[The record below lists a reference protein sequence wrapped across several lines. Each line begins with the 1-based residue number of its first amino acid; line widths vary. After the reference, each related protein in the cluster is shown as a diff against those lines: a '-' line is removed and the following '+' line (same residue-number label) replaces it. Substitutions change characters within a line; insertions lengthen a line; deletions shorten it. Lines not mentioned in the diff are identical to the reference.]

1 MDIHKIMRILNFLK
15 RNKKQTPI
23 NYLKKKNKPNTI
35 INKNETVH
43 VIFEDFHNNNQIDNI
58 KFENAYT
65 CENAINILCFI
76 LMMIF
81 YYISLIA
88 NKLKK

>member
-1 MDIHKIMRILNFLK
+1 MRILNFLK

-23 NYLKKKNKPNTI
+23 NYLKKKNKPNTLI
-35 INKNETVH
+35 SQNETVH

>member
-1 MDIHKIMRILNFLK
+1 MRILNFLK
-15 RNKKQTPI
+15 RNKKQIPI
-23 NYLKKKNKPNTI
+23 NYLKKKIKPNTI

-43 VIFEDFHNNNQIDNI
+43 VNFEDFNNNNQIENTN
-58 KFENAYT
+58 FENAYT

-81 YYISLIA
+81 YYVSLIA
-88 NKLKK
+88 NKLRK

>member
-1 MDIHKIMRILNFLK
+1 MRILNFLK

-43 VIFEDFHNNNQIDNI
+43 VNFEDFHNNNQIDNTN
-58 KFENAYT
+58 FENAYT